1 MARRKRPAQLPADL
15 PSFVGRTEILSQV
28 RDLLA
33 QRGSAGRTAAIVAFD
48 GMPGVGK
55 TVLALRLAHEFA
67 SAYPDGQLHLDLRG
81 FAEVDRPVTAEE
93 ALRDLISGLG
103 VEQWHIPDGRQ
114 AMAGLYRTLLRNRRV
129 LIVLDDARSI
139 DQVVDLLPSSAGCL
153 VFLTSRRR
161 MPALRTAAGAYLVPV
176 GLPEPDEARAQLA
189 RHFGARSAEAGT
201 HAMDTLVD
209 YCGRL
214 PLALAHA
221 GVRAAAYT
229 GVPLRDTVE
238 ALQQAGV
245 GVDQAFACSY
255 RELSAS
261 AARLFRSLATTLDP
275 GSTITAEEAAALMT
289 TSLPAGRLL
298 LDELYQ
304 VGLLQEIRPGRYD
317 WHVLVRAYA
326 AGLPTP
332 DRRRPHANLCRPS
345 TAKAVTGVHSKIAAG
360 GGAPRGCSRR

>member
-1 MARRKRPAQLPADL
+1 
-15 PSFVGRTEILSQV
+15 
-28 RDLLA
+28 
-33 QRGSAGRTAAIVAFD
+33 
-48 GMPGVGK
+48 MPGIGK

-67 SAYPDGQLHLDLRG
+67 SAYPDGQLYLDLRG

-176 GLPEPDEARAQLA
+176 GLPEHDEAGAQLA
-189 RHFGARSAEAGT
+189 RHFGARLAEADT

-209 YCGRL
+209 CCGRL

-221 GVRAAAYT
+221 GVRAASLSRRAARRHRRGAT
-229 GVPLRDTVE
+229 ACWG
-238 ALQQAGV
+238 

-261 AARLFRSLATTLDP
+261 AARLFRTLATTPDP
-275 GSTITAEEAAALMT
+275 GSNITAEEASSLVTGQPPQCSQRLGGIAAH
-289 TSLPAGRLL
+289 
-298 LDELYQ
+298 
-304 VGLLQEIRPGRYD
+304 PGREQQQQ
-317 WHVLVRAYA
+317 R
-326 AGLPTP
+326 
-332 DRRRPHANLCRPS
+332 
-345 TAKAVTGVHSKIAAG
+345 TGPA
-360 GGAPRGCSRR
+360 